1 MDTLNTLSAI
11 MGYELTMGI
20 PEFIIA
26 VLGALILGFTLH
38 FVLRS
43 KRSLRISDVPYVTT
57 IDENDNWKLK
67 YYNDMDMQERAQQQL
82 REQLN
87 ELQENE
93 QILTIELEESRKEI
107 ENLRLDLDDS
117 RKELEELQYQPAPA
131 AQGAS
136 GVSAPAPTTVET
148 VEVPAGPAADYLS
161 QLRFA
166 QEKLVEHNSSI
177 HRLLQHIELLGES
190 EKKNQELQL
199 RNGQLYE
206 QLRSSE
212 QLVAEKEGEISYLRH
227 QQKLAEEMSL
237 RLDKAYEEYHGL
249 QEKLEKLQS
258 YLTQPYKRGADY
270 EELQAN
276 YYKLGKEHDEV
287 KLRQIS
293 LREENQRLSRI
304 LADNEEKLKEAN
316 FQRLQ
321 FQKRTVFLE
330 ELNHDLQEISEHN
343 KKIEGQLRRVSDMEA
358 LLAKVTAPSN
368 EHDLPNG

>member
-1 MDTLNTLSAI
+1 MDTLNTLSVI
-11 MGYELTMGI
+11 LGYQLTMGI
-20 PEFIIA
+20 PEFVVA

-43 KRSLRISDVPYVTT
+43 KRNLRISDVPYVTT

-82 REQLN
+82 REQLL
-87 ELQENE
+87 EIQENE
-93 QILTIELEESRKEI
+93 QILTIELEESKKEI

-117 RKELEELQYQPAPA
+117 RKELEELQYQPPA
-131 AQGAS
+131 ALGT
-136 GVSAPAPTTVET
+136 PTSVEA
-148 VEVPAGPAADYLS
+148 VEVPSGPAADYLS

-166 QEKLVEHNSSI
+166 QEKLIEHNSSI

-206 QLRSSE
+206 QLRNSE
-212 QLVAEKEGEISYLRH
+212 QLLSEKEGEIGYLRH

-237 RLDKAYEEYHGL
+237 RLDKAYQEYHGL

-304 LADNEEKLKEAN
+304 LADTEEKLKEAN

-358 LLAKVTAPSN
+358 LLAKVTGTSN
-368 EHDLPNG
+368 DHDLPNR